1 MPGWCHHIDRPGL
14 WRKWTIPAG
23 ASCKCVSSLML
34 ADDDD
39 TKCTQVFEY
48 TCPRDATLPA
58 GGGGDANMSPLEDA
72 DILQDSA
79 SVQMDEA
86 ADMSPI
92 RDDDKLPDSAEKVAN
107 EEGKKSGRCDSCR
120 LRKKRCDGSH
130 EDCAKNTQLGSD
142 RNGRVQAFEYACPQ
156 REAPPLSPSSVP
168 MDVSEDA
175 DACVSLIEGVGVP
188 VDAAEKAEHRPVGG
202 RCDSCR
208 LHKKRCDGSHEACAK
223 NTQPGSGR
231 NGKVPA
237 VPRRV
242 DARES
247 EHLKPLGRRERT
259 ESYDRATELVR
270 ACAHMCAHTRFCMC
284 THTNRPQHSLA
295 CPLACAR
302 TDSTREG
309 CSSRKL

>member
-1 MPGWCHHIDRPGL
+1 MPGWCHHIDRPEL

-107 EEGKKSGRCDSCR
+107 EEGKKSGRCDSYR

-156 REAPPLSPSSVP
+156 REAPPSSPSSVP
-168 MDVSEDA
+168 MDASEDA
-175 DACVSLIEGVGVP
+175 DACVSPIEGVGRLMLRRRP
-188 VDAAEKAEHRPVGG
+188 STGRLEADATPAGCARKDVMAAMRPVP
-202 RCDSCR
+202 RTRSQARAETARR
-208 LHKKRCDGSHEACAK
+208 LLYHG
-223 NTQPGSGR
+223 
-231 NGKVPA
+231 V
-237 VPRRV
+237 
-242 DARES
+242 
-247 EHLKPLGRRERT
+247 
-259 ESYDRATELVR
+259 
-270 ACAHMCAHTRFCMC
+270 
-284 THTNRPQHSLA
+284 
-295 CPLACAR
+295 
-302 TDSTREG
+302 
-309 CSSRKL
+309 

>member
-1 MPGWCHHIDRPGL
+1 
-14 WRKWTIPAG
+14 
-23 ASCKCVSSLML
+23 
-34 ADDDD
+34 
-39 TKCTQVFEY
+39 
-48 TCPRDATLPA
+48 
-58 GGGGDANMSPLEDA
+58 MSPLEDA

-107 EEGKKSGRCDSCR
+107 EEGKKSGRCDSCKSR
-120 LRKKRCDGSH
+120 
-130 EDCAKNTQLGSD
+130 
-142 RNGRVQAFEYACPQ
+142 
-156 REAPPLSPSSVP
+156 
-168 MDVSEDA
+168 
-175 DACVSLIEGVGVP
+175 
-188 VDAAEKAEHRPVGG
+188 
-202 RCDSCR
+202 
-208 LHKKRCDGSHEACAK
+208 KKRCDGSHEACAK

-270 ACAHMCAHTRFCMC
+270 ACAHMCAHTRMSMC